1 MRRKAIPIILPA
13 NVRNIRLKSVLVPVT
28 IIISNVMPLPGVRIT
43 AIILRPVLCR
53 LLLMINARTAN
64 LIIKVVKKTGREPAV
79 NKAMSTLVLRDAF
92 MQHQTAVHGIILTV
106 NVVPLLRR
114 QVVRPII
121 RSPVTRPA
129 AHPVLI
135 LADIPV
141 IVAVMIPVRP
151 VLLKTIT
158 DLMLL
163 LPNAV
168 PDVTDVK
175 TVLPAA
181 GLIPDLMLDLQS
193 AEAAMLVLTPAA
205 QGRNP
210 YLALP
215 IM

>member
-1 MRRKAIPIILPA
+1 MI
-13 NVRNIRLKSVLVPVT
+13 NVRT
-28 IIISNVMPLPGVRIT
+28 E
-43 AIILRPVLCR
+43 
-53 LLLMINARTAN
+53 N
-64 LIIKVVKKTGREPAV
+64 LITKVVKKTGRELVV
-79 NKAMSTLVLRDAF
+79 NKAMSILVLRDGF
-92 MQHQTAVHGIILTV
+92 MQRQTVVRGIILTA
-106 NVVPLLRR
+106 NVVPLLLPPD
-114 QVVRPII
+114 VRPII
-121 RSPVTRPA
+121 KSPVTRHADHQEGIPA
-129 AHPVLI
+129 A
-135 LADIPV
+135 IPV

-181 GLIPDLMLDLQS
+181 GLIPALMSVLPNV
-193 AEAAMLVLTPAA
+193 EAAMLVLTPAA
-205 QGRNP
+205 QGRSP

>member
-1 MRRKAIPIILPA
+1 
-13 NVRNIRLKSVLVPVT
+13 
-28 IIISNVMPLPGVRIT
+28 
-43 AIILRPVLCR
+43 
-53 LLLMINARTAN
+53 MINARTAN
-64 LIIKVVKKTGREPAV
+64 LITKVVKKTGRELVV
-79 NKAMSTLVLRDAF
+79 NKAMSILVLRDGF
-92 MQHQTAVHGIILTV
+92 MQRQTVVRGIVLTA
-106 NVVPLLRR
+106 NVVPLLLPPD
-114 QVVRPII
+114 VRPII
-121 RSPVTRPA
+121 KSPVTRHADHQEGIPA
-129 AHPVLI
+129 A
-135 LADIPV
+135 IPV

-181 GLIPDLMLDLQS
+181 GLIPVLMLGLPS

>member
-1 MRRKAIPIILPA
+1 
-13 NVRNIRLKSVLVPVT
+13 
-28 IIISNVMPLPGVRIT
+28 MPLNGVKT
-43 AIILRPVLCR
+43 TGIIHRPVLCR
-53 LLLMINARTAN
+53 LLLTGNVRTAN
-64 LIIKVVKKTGREPAV
+64 LIIKVVKKTGREPAA
-79 NKAMSTLVLRDAF
+79 NKDMSILVLRDGCINR
-92 MQHQTAVHGIILTV
+92 QTAVRGTV
-106 NVVPLLRR
+106 LMVNAVPLLLLPD
-114 QVVRPII
+114 VRPII
-121 RSPVTRPA
+121 RSPVTRHA
-129 AHPVLI
+129 AHPVRI

-181 GLIPDLMLDLQS
+181 GLIPVLMSVLPNV
-193 AEAAMLVLTPAA
+193 EAAMLVLTPAA

-210 YLALP
+210 YLALL
-215 IM
+215 II

>member
-1 MRRKAIPIILPA
+1 
-13 NVRNIRLKSVLVPVT
+13 
-28 IIISNVMPLPGVRIT
+28 MPLNGVKT
-43 AIILRPVLCR
+43 TVIIHRPVLCR
-53 LLLMINARTAN
+53 LLLTGNVRTAN

-79 NKAMSTLVLRDAF
+79 NKVMSTLVLRDGCINR
-92 MQHQTAVHGIILTV
+92 QTVVRGIALTA
-106 NVVPLLRR
+106 NAVPLLLLP
-114 QVVRPII
+114 VVRPII
-121 RSPVTRPA
+121 RLPVTRHADLPERIPA
-129 AHPVLI
+129 V
-135 LADIPV
+135 IPV
-141 IVAVMIPVRP
+141 TDVVMIPVRQGHQ
-151 VLLKTIT
+151 KTIT

-181 GLIPDLMLDLQS
+181 GLIPVLMSVLPNV
-193 AEAAMLVLTPAA
+193 EAAMLVLTPAA